1 MSENDQKPPGEDD
14 ALARSHLLRVALIG
28 LAIVCNVAAPMT
40 SWPQQ
45 VRLMGYGLV
54 TAALMLLALAYAQ
67 SGSSASDTMRRRLIA
82 IGGIAVALL
91 VVYAL
96 ATRSLRV

>member
-1 MSENDQKPPGEDD
+1 MPDNDQKPPGEDD

-28 LAIVCNVAAPMT
+28 LAIVCNVAAPLT
-40 SWPQQ
+40 SWPSQ

-54 TAALMLLALAYAQ
+54 TAAMMLLALAYAQ
-67 SGSSASDTMRRRLIA
+67 SGTDAADTMRRRLLA
-82 IGGIAVALL
+82 LGGIALALL

>member
-1 MSENDQKPPGEDD
+1 MANNDHKPPGEED

-28 LAIVCNVAAPMT
+28 LAIVCNVAAPLT
-40 SWPQQ
+40 KWPAQ

-67 SGSSASDTMRRRLIA
+67 SGTDAADTARRRLLA
-82 IGGIAVALL
+82 LGGLSLALL

-96 ATRSLRV
+96 AVRSLRV